1 MRGYWLVL
9 LLFAIRYGLL
19 ALVNSSALS
28 RAAHYAPLDKSDQFP
43 YLIYQVSSVL
53 IPAYMCFLLMKVN
66 SPVGIIGL
74 IVLSAG
80 IILFTLSVIQFALT
94 PANSISQKGVYL
106 FCRHPMYAA
115 YFLYFIGSALL
126 ASSWVLLTIVVI
138 FQMSAHRLILSE
150 ERWCLLTFGQAYDD
164 YMKNIGRY
172 MPKLQ
177 KRNKNIEK

>member
-1 MRGYWLVL
+1 MLLV
-9 LLFAIRYGLL
+9 FAIRYGLL

-28 RAAHYAPLDKSDQFP
+28 RAAHYAPMDKSDQFP

-53 IPAYMCFLLMKVN
+53 IPAFMCFLVIRVN

-74 IVLSAG
+74 VVLSVG
-80 IILFTLSVIQFALT
+80 IILFVWSVIDFALT

-106 FCRHPMYAA
+106 FCRHPMYVA
-115 YFLYFIGSALL
+115 YFLYFIGSALM

-138 FQMSAHRLILSE
+138 FQISAHRLILSE

-164 YMKNIGRY
+164 YMKSIGRY

-177 KRNKNIEK
+177 KRNMSIKK